1 MGIVV
6 TSANI
11 NTGPGQG
18 PVCDIF
24 RVTDSDG
31 GKVGG
36 AVGAWAGAGV
46 GAVWLLCTLA
56 YAAAAPLCVL
66 SVAAWMGAAASVE
79 GA

>member
-1 MGIVV
+1 MTSVLTLMGVVV

-31 GKVGG
+31 GKVGSG
-36 AVGAWAGAGV
+36 EGSGGRAGGGTGRMA
-46 GAVWLLCTLA
+46 A
-56 YAAAAPLCVL
+56 YPDTRQQQRCVL
-66 SVAAWMGAAASVE
+66 SMTA
-79 GA
+79 